1 MKGKE
6 LATIRLMYLKAIK
19 TAKSEAFSAKEGY
32 WRGFADGLKYADCVL
47 SGEPPKDDD
56 FVGLRV

>member
-6 LATIRLMYLKAIK
+6 LATIRMMYLKAIK
-19 TAKSEAFSAKEGY
+19 TAKAEAYSVKEGY

-47 SGEPPKDDD
+47 SGERLKDED
-56 FVGLRV
+56 FLGVRV

>member
-19 TAKSEAFSAKEGY
+19 TAKAEAYSAREGY